1 MIYYFFRISFF
12 LLLSF
17 IHSFIWN
24 ERHSLSKRRIF
35 YCCSV
40 AAVVV
45 VVLVMVAVGAAV
57 VFRSRFQ
64 VFCCL
69 CRCAEAIICK
79 FYKLESAM
87 GRSGTNK
94 WWIMLGGNRIVCI
107 NVCWCVCVCCCCG
120 KSKCAFS
127 GNWHHEKLP
136 RFVGHT
142 YTKQPGSRMT
152 YNSPSEQQQKN
163 CGIPCLSLD

>member
-45 VVLVMVAVGAAV
+45 VVMVMVAVGAAV

-107 NVCWCVCVCCCCG
+107 NVCWCVCVCVLLLWKKQMCFFR
-120 KSKCAFS
+120 KLASREIAQVRRPYVHQAARFS
-127 GNWHHEKLP
+127 HDL
-136 RFVGHT
+136 
-142 YTKQPGSRMT
+142 
-152 YNSPSEQQQKN
+152 
-163 CGIPCLSLD
+163 